1 MAARSERDDLA
12 HPTSPHPG
20 ARNRHRHCRPLPGPD
35 QPRQPRRRAPAAE
48 PRSRPRTRKQR
59 LRTPLLPH
67 DEARLP
73 DHGQHQRD
81 QNLCGPSRPSLPSSR
96 RTRPGPY
103 PGRSGSRPGHLG
115 DAAGAGPQEAVP
127 GPLPGADLRRQVRA
141 VSRDTG
147 VVRPETA
154 PGTTERT
161 LYRQV
166 IRGKRQ
172 FGIMPGATAAL
183 LHWSSRPHTADQ
195 LVPLR
200 TTRPS

>member
-115 DAAGAGPQEAVP
+115 DAAAPPAGSSARTPARSRSPAPGAGRIP
-127 GPLPGADLRRQVRA
+127 GHGGRATRDGPGHYGADAIPSSHPRKKAVRNHARRYGRA
-141 VSRDTG
+141 V
-147 VVRPETA
+147 
-154 PGTTERT
+154 
-161 LYRQV
+161 
-166 IRGKRQ
+166 
-172 FGIMPGATAAL
+172 AL
-183 LHWSSRPHTADQ
+183 VFASAHC
-195 LVPLR
+195 
-200 TTRPS
+200 